1 MIDYPV
7 RLQVYMAKSGCGSRR
22 HCETLI
28 EAGRVMVNM
37 QRVTTLGTKVDEDD
51 VVMVDGQT
59 IEPVNRYFYFALN
72 KPRGYVSTN
81 YDPNERNFARDL
93 LDIPQKPLLFNV
105 GRLDKDSSGLLLF
118 TNDGELTQKLS
129 HPSYEVEKEY
139 LVSASRPI
147 AREDLEEMR
156 RGVYLPDNR
165 LAYRIR
171 RFEILGSKWT
181 RIILTEGKNREIR
194 KLLEYFD
201 YRVVELIRV
210 RVGPVELGDL
220 KTGHWRR
227 LTAEEVRLLRTEPDR
242 KRRQR

>member
-1 MIDYPV
+1 MIEYPV

-28 EAGRVMVNM
+28 AAGRVMVNM
-37 QRVTTLGTKVDEDD
+37 QRVTTLGTKVTEDD
-51 VVMVDGQT
+51 VVMVDGRT
-59 IEPVNRYFYFALN
+59 IEPVEQYFYFALN

-93 LDIPQKPLLFNV
+93 LDVPQKPLLFSI

-129 HPSYEVEKEY
+129 HPSHEVEKEY

-147 AREDLEEMR
+147 AREDLEAMR

-165 LAYRIR
+165 LAYRIH
-171 RFEILGSKWT
+171 RFEILGSRWT

-194 KLLEYFD
+194 KLLEHFD
-201 YRVVELIRV
+201 YRVLDLIRV
-210 RVGPVELGDL
+210 RVGPVELGEL

-227 LTAEEVRLLRTEPDR
+227 LTSDEVRRLQDEKGQ
-242 KRRQR
+242 KR

>member
-59 IEPVNRYFYFALN
+59 IEPVNRFFYFALN

-81 YDPNERNFARDL
+81 YDPNEQNFARDL

-129 HPSYEVEKEY
+129 LIPPMRWKRSTSSAPTDQSLEGIWKRCAGEY
-139 LVSASRPI
+139 ICPTTSLHIESTGLRYWVQNGPGSSLP
-147 AREDLEEMR
+147 RERTVKSESCSSTL
-156 RGVYLPDNR
+156 
-165 LAYRIR
+165 IT
-171 RFEILGSKWT
+171 GSSS
-181 RIILTEGKNREIR
+181 
-194 KLLEYFD
+194 
-201 YRVVELIRV
+201 
-210 RVGPVELGDL
+210 
-220 KTGHWRR
+220 
-227 LTAEEVRLLRTEPDR
+227 
-242 KRRQR
+242 

>member
-1 MIDYPV
+1 MIEYPV

-28 EAGRVMVNM
+28 AAGRVTVNM
-37 QRVTTLGTKVDEDD
+37 QRVTTLGTKVNEDD
-51 VVMVDGQT
+51 VVMVDGRT
-59 IEPVNRYFYFALN
+59 IEPVEQYFYFALN

-93 LDIPQKPLLFNV
+93 LDVPQKPLLFSI

-129 HPSYEVEKEY
+129 HPSHEVEKEY

-147 AREDLEEMR
+147 AREDLEAMR

-165 LAYRIR
+165 LAYRIH
-171 RFEILGSKWT
+171 RFEILGSRWT
-181 RIILTEGKNREIR
+181 RVILTEGKNREIR
-194 KLLEYFD
+194 KLLEHFD
-201 YRVVELIRV
+201 YRVLDLIRV
-210 RVGPVELGDL
+210 RVGPVELGEL

-227 LTAEEVRLLRTEPDR
+227 LTSDEVRRLHDEKGQ
-242 KRRQR
+242 KR

>member
-1 MIDYPV
+1 MIEYPV

-37 QRVTTLGTKVDEDD
+37 KRVTTLGTKVNEDD
-51 VVMVDGQT
+51 VVMVDGRT
-59 IEPVNRYFYFALN
+59 IEPVDRYFYFALN

-105 GRLDKDSSGLLLF
+105 GRLDKDSVGLLLF
-118 TNDGELTQKLS
+118 TNDGGLAQKLS

-139 LVSASRPI
+139 LVNASRPI
-147 AREDLEEMR
+147 AREDLEAMR

-171 RFEILGSKWT
+171 RFEILSSKWT

-210 RVGPVELGDL
+210 RVGPIELGDL

-227 LTAEEVRLLRTEPDR
+227 LTSEEVRQLHDEKGQ
-242 KRRQR
+242 KR